1 MRKPIEE
8 NQELKDGALNIN
20 FGYNINSSS
29 SKLNW
34 PPSTRDC
41 LEHPESKVKKSIL
54 TIVLLAAFALPAF
67 SAETITMTHGKAPA
81 PTLIDLGPAGD
92 SAGDQRI
99 WHFLGNADRNV
110 TVNIDFVMTTTAQSE
125 DLAQLDRR
133 MTDAVFAFGEG
144 SADSL
149 LVHGIGLYPKN
160 GSTVKVSETL
170 ERAIIGGTGKYAGAK
185 GTVFSTHLADGTWQ
199 HVFKVE

>member
-1 MRKPIEE
+1 MHS
-8 NQELKDGALNIN
+8 
-20 FGYNINSSS
+20 FF
-29 SKLNW
+29 SKLNK
-34 PPSTRDC
+34 PQSIHDC
-41 LEHPESKVKKSIL
+41 LERPESKVKKSIL
-54 TIVLLAAFALPAF
+54 SLVLLAALAQPAL
-67 SAETITMTHGKAPA
+67 SAETITVLHDKVPA

-99 WHFLGNADRNV
+99 WHFLGNAEGGGS
-110 TVNIDFVMTTTAQSE
+110 VNIDFIMTTTARS
-125 DLAQLDRR
+125 DDPAQLDRR
-133 MTDAVFAFGEG
+133 MTDAVFSFGEG
-144 SADSL
+144 PGDSL

-170 ERAIIGGTGKYAGAK
+170 ERAIIGGTGKYAGAR